1 MVSSRIR
8 PDPSSTCTA
17 DQVIDCV
24 AVRDGDTAMDMEELA
39 LDALDAVGT
48 AANPVEMVELQLPQ
62 PSFNLR
68 NILYRTRSL
77 STPILE
83 PGSFTVPFN
92 DLEAQTHGRTALAQN
107 HAEGNTP
114 QSGWQTGQLNIP

>member
-17 DQVIDCV
+17 DQVIECV
-24 AVRDGDTAMDMEELA
+24 AVRDGDTAIDMEELA
-39 LDALDAVGT
+39 LGTLDAVVT

-62 PSFNLR
+62 PCFNLR

-77 STPILE
+77 STQIPE
-83 PGSFTVPFN
+83 PGSFTVPVN
-92 DLEAQTHGRTALAQN
+92 DLEAQTYGGTALAQN
-107 HAEGNTP
+107 HVEGNTP
-114 QSGWQTGQLNIP
+114 QSG